1 MSPFGSYIGAT
12 AARQILELAPDEQ
25 WRALRAIE
33 ILAEYPATIGLPHW
47 VGEDG
52 RTNYLRQIQEW
63 SVTFFID
70 HADRRV
76 LVLEIKR
83 Y

>member
-1 MSPFGSYIGAT
+1 MSPYGSYIGAT
-12 AARQILELAPDEQ
+12 AARQMLELAADEQ
-25 WRALRAIE
+25 WRALRAVE
-33 ILAEYPATIGLPHW
+33 ILAEHPYTTGLPHW
-47 VGEDG
+47 IGEDG
-52 RTNYLRQIQEW
+52 RTNYLRQVHEW
-63 SVTFFID
+63 SLTFSID